1 MSQHFFYSKTAIYA
15 KAALLTQRIGL
26 SRLSW
31 HCARQA
37 GFFGN
42 PAASDEGCEFVRV
55 ADRVEHWAYVQGYS
69 GKVFPRAVRKVCAKS
84 TLHRAWL
91 AGHMGI
97 FEQADMRFGVT
108 SRSNFRYR
116 K

>member
-1 MSQHFFYSKTAIYA
+1 MAMCTKKRLYA
-15 KAALLTQRIGL
+15 KAALFTQRVGL
-26 SRLSW
+26 WRLSW

-37 GFFGN
+37 GFFGE
-42 PAASDEGCEFVRV
+42 PASQDQGDEFVRV
-55 ADRVEHWAYVQGYS
+55 TGRVEHWVYMQGYR
-69 GKVFPRAVRKVCAKS
+69 GKVLPRAVRKLCAKS

-97 FEQADMRFGVT
+97 FEQGDMRFGVT
-108 SRSNFRYR
+108 SRSNFHYR